1 MTVQVRDLAAAGRA
15 GGATRTFGAALRR
28 GELVGGD
35 RAAVVCGDVRLT
47 HAEMASRTRRLG
59 DALVRQLGLEHG
71 DRVAVLG
78 ANCHRYLELYLGLPA
93 AGLVIVPINAR
104 HALPEIRYALS
115 DAGVRVLFADRPIE
129 GIDDLDVRVVGMGDD
144 YEALLEAAEER
155 SWDADRGE
163 HDLAGIFYTGGT
175 TGSPK
180 GVMLTHGNLV
190 ANALTFMSCWP
201 FDRDTRWLVVS
212 PLFHA
217 AGTIGALATVW
228 TGGAHVILGP
238 FDAGRFLDAVQREG
252 VTATLVVPAMMHAL
266 AAEQVRSPRDV
277 STLRY
282 ISHGSAPA
290 ATELLQRT
298 HAAFPDAELLH
309 IYGATETSPIVTLL
323 PDERELLDGPRALS
337 CGQAAVGVEV
347 RTTDIETGRPCGA
360 GEVGEVQVR
369 GENVTPGYWNKPA
382 ETAEA
387 LHDGWY
393 SSGDL
398 GYLDEEGYLFLVDRS
413 KDMIVTGGEN
423 VYSAE
428 VEEALY
434 RHPAVAEAAVI
445 GIPHERWG
453 EAVHAVVTLV
463 AGGATT
469 QGELLAHCSTLIA
482 GYKVP
487 KSVDIRSEPLPR
499 TAVGKILKRDLR
511 EHYWAGRDTRIA

>member
-1 MTVQVRDLAAAGRA
+1 M
-15 GGATRTFGAALRR
+15 RTFRAVLRR
-28 GELVGGD
+28 GELVGGGRD
-35 RAAVVCGDVRLT
+35 AVVCGDVRLT
-47 HAEMASRTRRLG
+47 HAELASRTRRLG
-59 DALVRQLGLEHG
+59 DALVRELGLAPG

-93 AGLVIVPINAR
+93 AGFVIVPINAR
-104 HALPEIRYALS
+104 NALPEIRYSLE
-115 DAGVRVLFADRPIE
+115 DAGVRVLFADRE
-129 GIDDLDVRVVGMGDD
+129 VDGIDDLDLRVVGLGDE
-144 YEALLEAAEER
+144 YEELLAAANER
-155 SWDADRGE
+155 PWDDDRDE

-201 FDRDTRWLVVS
+201 FTRDTRWLVVS

-228 TGGAHVILGP
+228 AGGGHVILGP
-238 FDAGRFLDAVQREG
+238 FDAGRFLDLVEREG
-252 VTATLVVPAMMHAL
+252 ITATLVVPAMMQAL
-266 AAEQVRSPRDV
+266 AAEQSTAPRDV

-290 ATELLQRT
+290 AAELLHRT
-298 HAAFPDAELLH
+298 HAAFPGAELLH
-309 IYGATETSPIVTLL
+309 IYGATETSPIVTLM
-323 PDERELLDGPRALS
+323 PDEHELLDGPRVMS
-337 CGQAAVGVEV
+337 CGQGAVGVEI
-347 RTTDIETGRPCGA
+347 RTVDGSTGQACAP

-369 GENVTPGYWNKPA
+369 GENVTPGYWNKPR
-382 ETAEA
+382 ETADA

-398 GYLDEEGYLFLVDRS
+398 GWLDEEGYLFLVDRS

-428 VEEALY
+428 VEDALY
-434 RHPAVAEAAVI
+434 RHPAVVEAAVI

-453 EAVHAVVTLV
+453 EAVHAVVTV
-463 AGGATT
+463 AGGATVT
-469 QGELLAHCSTLIA
+469 ESELVAHCASSIA
-482 GYKVP
+482 SFKVP
-487 KSVDIRSEPLPR
+487 KSVEVRAQPLPR
-499 TAVGKILKRDLR
+499 TAVGKILKRELR
-511 EHYWAGRDTRIA
+511 EPYWAGRDTRIA